1 MRGLTKMLFLPGAGA
16 SAMFWRPV
24 ADRLDPGRMR
34 HFFAWPGL
42 GNEPPDPSIRG
53 LDDLVAMVLADLD
66 EPADLIAQS
75 MGGIVALRVALAA
88 PHKIRRLVLTA
99 TSGGVPVHDLGGS
112 DWRLDY
118 RREFSNAASWITQ
131 DIRIREDLSSRL
143 TSINA
148 PSLLICGDLDTISPL
163 SVGHRLHQLLA
174 CADFHV
180 VRGGGHDLAQTH
192 AVEIAPLIAHHLR

>member
-1 MRGLTKMLFLPGAGA
+1 
-16 SAMFWRPV
+16 
-24 ADRLDPGRMR
+24 
-34 HFFAWPGL
+34 
-42 GNEPPDPSIRG
+42 
-53 LDDLVAMVLADLD
+53 
-66 EPADLIAQS
+66 